1 MPATDI
7 TSSPGALD
15 CVVALIVAAALLWA
29 GAALGR
35 NSYAR
40 PKRLSIALDAAAIG
54 LLALG
59 IWWPAHALTQE
70 DVHFFSAQ
78 TQSALALVF
87 AVMLAVG
94 ASAASNAANE
104 SASTRFI
111 VTGLACWFV
120 VLLHGFVAAPGASA
134 AFGVWSALG
143 SGLLATLLA
152 CALVM
157 LQIDT
162 GQQRAVRM
170 LKMAAPTLAA
180 ALLTLSPLLARS
192 GPLGLGF
199 GGDAPQAAGM
209 VIIALLSGLL
219 AIALEEGAQRREN
232 ERPASR
238 SAPSV
243 DALTRLA
250 TRVHFEDQLAAHVAR
265 CDASHSRLA
274 LLFIDLDG
282 FKPVNDTFGHSSGDQ
297 VLRQVGERVKLASRS
312 ADTPARI
319 GGDEFVLM
327 MTGNPSQ
334 EAVAQV
340 AKRLIEEISRPYEV
354 EGRDVAISCSIGIVF
369 YPDSGAHTKLIARAD
384 AAMYASKRSG
394 GSCYSFYTPA
404 MDEDAHDKFEMI
416 GDLRHALE
424 NREMELFYQPKID
437 TKSGKVAA
445 AEALLRWKHKRRG
458 MVPPDVFIP
467 LAERHGLIGAL
478 GNWVIEEACRQA
490 RRWREQGLRMR
501 LAVNLSALQMRQEDI
516 VERIE
521 EALSRH
527 RIHPSLLTCE
537 ITESV
542 AMEDTKATQATFRR
556 LGSAGIH
563 LSIDDFGTGYSSLSY
578 LRKLP
583 AEELKIDRSF
593 VMDIENSVDARA
605 VIDAVVKLAHAL
617 GLRVVA
623 EGVENERQQQLL
635 TAMGCDEM
643 QGFLFAKPMSARA
656 LLLWALDDRS
666 QAESFRE
673 SLFGDTRAVTGASRT

>member
-1 MPATDI
+1 MDA
-7 TSSPGALD
+7 GGKRA
-15 CVVALIVAAALLWA
+15 VALNRAIRTMGKISSLVLSACA
-29 GAALGR
+29 GAA
-35 NSYAR
+35 A
-40 PKRLSIALDAAAIG
+40 
-54 LLALG
+54 
-59 IWWPAHALTQE
+59 
-70 DVHFFSAQ
+70 
-78 TQSALALVF
+78 F
-87 AVMLAVG
+87 A
-94 ASAASNAANE
+94 
-104 SASTRFI
+104 F
-111 VTGLACWFV
+111 
-120 VLLHGFVAAPGASA
+120 
-134 AFGVWSALG
+134 
-143 SGLLATLLA
+143 TLLA
-152 CALVM
+152 CILLSEFDQQLVASLLIGLFALLVVWVASEKPNSRQARAISA
-157 LQIDT
+157 LIDRLMAVGT
-162 GQQRAVRM
+162 GDLSSPAP
-170 LKMAAPTLAA
+170 AALREEMPTLASA
-180 ALLTLSPLLARS
+180 VEGLFRQVRS
-192 GPLGLGF
+192 NIDNVHAMAMYDPITSLPNRLHF
-199 GGDAPQAAGM
+199 
-209 VIIALLSGLL
+209 
-219 AIALEEGAQRREN
+219 RREA
-232 ERPASR
+232 ERILKASG
-238 SAPSV
+238 A
-243 DALTRLA
+243 D
-250 TRVHFEDQLAAHVAR
+250 EQ
-265 CDASHSRLA
+265 LA

-354 EGRDVAISCSIGIVF
+354 EDRDVAISCSIGIVF

-437 TKSGKVAA
+437 AKSGKVAA